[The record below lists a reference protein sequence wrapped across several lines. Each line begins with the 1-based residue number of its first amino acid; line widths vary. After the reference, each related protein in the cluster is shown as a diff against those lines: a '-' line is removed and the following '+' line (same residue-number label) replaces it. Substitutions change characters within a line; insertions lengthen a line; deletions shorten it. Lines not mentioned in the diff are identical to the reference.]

1 MRYLA
6 KRPYVGRRPDGTP
19 IWMDARKARTLRGNL
34 HRVRP
39 GPRIDQVARRREK
52 VGAIHATP
60 GHEGTTKGCPRRH
73 AVRDK
78 TRGERK
84 HDCPTCGLSLPRD
97 QASAIMTVGRAL
109 LEFREGSAPGGRV
122 AARRRKAAKA
132 EADGERL
139 KTARLEGG
147 RKAREK
153 KQILQGERPCAPM
166 VGAKRQESSPS
177 PVKGMEFQTDPL
189 LSPSISGFP
198 D

>member
-60 GHEGTTKGCPRRH
+60 RHEGTTKGCPRRH

-78 TRGERK
+78 TRGERN
-84 HDCPTCGLSLPRD
+84 HDCPTGGLSLPRD
-97 QASAIMTVGRAL
+97 QASAIMT
-109 LEFREGSAPGGRV
+109 GGRCWSSARGPTP
-122 AARRRKAAKA
+122 AAASRRA
-132 EADGERL
+132 
-139 KTARLEGG
+139 GG
-147 RKAREK
+147 RPR
-153 KQILQGERPCAPM
+153 RPRRTAS
-166 VGAKRQESSPS
+166 A
-177 PVKGMEFQTDPL
+177 
-189 LSPSISGFP
+189 
-198 D
+198 